1 MLLRL
6 RHPVP
11 LSLLSLSQM
20 SQHTTTTTT
29 ITTSANDLDQ
39 RHRRLAH
46 HLNNEEIAW
55 DEILQSMDA
64 YIQRL
69 TVLDGSSGSKEPCVE
84 YKVLEKN
91 GLKSFHEYRMKVG
104 RSFG

>member
-1 MLLRL
+1 
-6 RHPVP
+6 
-11 LSLLSLSQM
+11 
-20 SQHTTTTTT
+20 
-29 ITTSANDLDQ
+29 
-39 RHRRLAH
+39 
-46 HLNNEEIAW
+46 
-55 DEILQSMDA
+55 MDA